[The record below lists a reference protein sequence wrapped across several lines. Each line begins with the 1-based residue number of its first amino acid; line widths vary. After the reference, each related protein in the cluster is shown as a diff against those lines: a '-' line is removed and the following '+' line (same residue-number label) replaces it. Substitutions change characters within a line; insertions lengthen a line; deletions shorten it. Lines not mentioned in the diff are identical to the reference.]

1 MLWDVDLLYEQK
13 SGARW
18 CPEVIIPWIDQ
29 PFFNSTLV
37 HENFF
42 PSTGISRKFE
52 LFFFFPPELPAH
64 PKLHDFKFCFWEA
77 LIYLTH
83 LDPEHMENLVLQ
95 RVAHECLERKDDLE
109 RWCPTMLLSQKPLK
123 EKRTNGWVGW
133 YCWLCAFLACQ
144 MVFGQKGWFW
154 WHFFFLGGFRAQ
166 KPNDSAGFFG
176 AHFFGFLNGQPEAKS
191 SSRATSVELEVDRRV
206 VFLAKTSQKMNG
218 RFNRFTSK
226 ITTNR
231 NPENHLPTQRPPL
244 WLQKGCPPGVPNP
257 SQWKKKSKVEP
268 LVLGHWIHQWG
279 HAGANCLFQK
289 PWRGFWC
296 FFLLMHFFEAMG
308 SMGSM
313 GCILWGFLGG
323 WIWNMKPGLSGR
335 WFPWD
340 AEPEMLHLC
349 PGVGGKEVCGSGDPW
364 FIETLWFEKG
374 QREQSRR
381 GQWLISGKV

>member
-154 WHFFFLGGFRAQ
+154 WHFFFLGWVSCPKTKWFGRFFWSSLFWIFEWSTWGKIIFSSNICRTRGR
-166 KPNDSAGFFG
+166 SEGCFFG
-176 AHFFGFLNGQPEAKS
+176 QDIPENERQVQQVHLKNHYQSKSGKS
-191 SSRATSVELEVDRRV
+191 SSNPKAST
-206 VFLAKTSQKMNG
+206 LA
-218 RFNRFTSK
+218 SK
-226 ITTNR
+226 R
-231 NPENHLPTQRPPL
+231 LP
-244 WLQKGCPPGVPNP
+244 
-257 SQWKKKSKVEP
+257 S
-268 LVLGHWIHQWG
+268 
-279 HAGANCLFQK
+279 
-289 PWRGFWC
+289 RG
-296 FFLLMHFFEAMG
+296 
-308 SMGSM
+308 S
-313 GCILWGFLGG
+313 
-323 WIWNMKPGLSGR
+323 
-335 WFPWD
+335 
-340 AEPEMLHLC
+340 
-349 PGVGGKEVCGSGDPW
+349 
-364 FIETLWFEKG
+364 
-374 QREQSRR
+374 
-381 GQWLISGKV
+381 